1 MFLIISFLS
10 QLAGNLIFT
19 QALGTITVFISA
31 KNRKNFIG
39 IAFIISIFTTI
50 GSVGAYFTENLFKNL
65 FSGYFSNF
73 RLFIYVIIIG
83 IIYTASLMVIHLIS
97 INLFER
103 LKRYIHIASFNCA
116 VMGSLY
122 MIHENTK
129 VSSLSDYVIY
139 GLQSGFGF
147 IMASLFV
154 MSAYSRL
161 NSSKVPSSFRG
172 IPAML
177 VYIGIISMAV
187 WTLK

>member
-1 MFLIISFLS
+1 MFLIVSFLS

-19 QALGTITVFISA
+19 QALGTSTVFISS

-39 IAFIISIFTTI
+39 VAFIISIFTTA
-50 GSVGAYFTENLFKNL
+50 GSVGAYLAESLFRDA
-65 FSGYFSNF
+65 FIGYFGNF
-73 RLFIYVIIIG
+73 RLFIYVVIIG
-83 IIYTASLMVIHLIS
+83 IIYTISLLVIHFIS

-122 MIHENTK
+122 MIHENTG

-139 GLQSGFGF
+139 GFQSGFGF

-172 IPAML
+172 MPAML